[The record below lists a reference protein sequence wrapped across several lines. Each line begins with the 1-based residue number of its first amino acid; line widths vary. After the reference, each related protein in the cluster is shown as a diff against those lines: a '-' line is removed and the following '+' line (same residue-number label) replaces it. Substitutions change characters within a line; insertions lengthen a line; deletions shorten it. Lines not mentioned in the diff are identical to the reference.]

1 MDDARLLDRACKGD
15 EDAFTWLF
23 DTHQRAIYRYAT
35 RMCGADAGDD
45 VVQDTFL
52 AVLRSPGRYDPARG
66 GVASYLFGIA
76 RHIILK
82 RLAASYGAAAVEGL
96 DTELPAN
103 GDTPHETL
111 AKAQDIDAVRAAV
124 NQLPIVYREAI
135 VLCDLEEQ
143 EYAAAAAI
151 IGCPIGTVR
160 SRLHRARALL
170 TTRLTCKT
178 A

>member
-1 MDDARLLDRACKGD
+1 MDDARLLERACTGD
-15 EDAFTWLF
+15 EDAFAWLF
-23 DTHQRAIYRYAT
+23 GTHQRAIYRYAT

-45 VVQDTFL
+45 VVQETFL
-52 AVLRSPGRYDPARG
+52 AVLRQPGRYNAARG
-66 GVASYLFGIA
+66 SVASYLFGIA
-76 RHIILK
+76 RHVILK
-82 RLAASYGAAAVEGL
+82 RIAARCGAAAVQEL
-96 DTELPAN
+96 DMELPA
-103 GDTPHETL
+103 GGETPLDTL
-111 AKAQDIDAVRAAV
+111 ARTQDIDAVRAAV
-124 NQLPIVYREAI
+124 DGLPVVYREAI

-170 TTRLTCKT
+170 TARLTCRT